1 MLNWLES
8 YHHDGKQS
16 VVIDGVKSNT
26 RDLRRGVS
34 LGSVLGLMPYALY
47 TSPLGEITKRHRMGY
62 HLYADDASFILLSNP
77 YPVSNKPPYAYIEAC
92 LSKIVSWMVQNKLKL
107 NRDKTEFLEL
117 NAQHRPQPIV
127 DYIKVNTD
135 RVEPPFSARNIGVI
149 FDQKISLEK
158 HVAYTSNHRF
168 IICVI

>member
-26 RDLRRGVS
+26 KDLRHGVP
-34 LGSVLGLMPYALY
+34 LGSVLGPMPYALY
-47 TSPLGEITKRHRMGY
+47 TSPLGDITKRHRMGY
-62 HLYADDASFILLSNP
+62 HLYADDVSFILLSNP
-77 YPVSNKPPYAYIEAC
+77 YPVNNKPPYAYIEAC
-92 LSKIVSWMVQNKLKL
+92 LSKIGSWMVQNKLKL

-117 NAQHRPQPIV
+117 NAQHRLQPMV
-127 DYIKVNTD
+127 DYIKVNTN

-168 IICVI
+168 IIYVI